1 MASRHRKSYLMVSSS
16 LNTSSLQR
24 QFRPRKWKDKLK
36 EWGFEKH
43 LAVPEMKVIIAKAEK
58 RARAGKDTVFIH
70 NGIVMPTEKIENF
83 KRRKVVRET
92 APASP
97 SAR

>member
-1 MASRHRKSYLMVSSS
+1 
-16 LNTSSLQR
+16 
-24 QFRPRKWKDKLK
+24 
-36 EWGFEKH
+36 
-43 LAVPEMKVIIAKAEK
+43 MKVIVAKAEK